1 MSRKLGLTIIAA
13 ALITVYGCGKEEPKK
28 AAEAPKAAAPAAP
41 AEEVVTVKIGHA
53 GPLTGGIA
61 HLGKDDE
68 NGARLAVD
76 EHTARKMKIGG
87 KTVKFELMS
96 EDDQADPKMGPTIAQ
111 KFADAKVAGVAGHLN
126 SGVSI
131 PASAVYNQAGIPMIS
146 GSATN
151 PKLTEQG
158 FKTIFRTVGR
168 DDQQGPAIAQY
179 LNNMKIKKVA
189 IADDATAYGEGL
201 ANEVEKTLKA
211 AGVQVVARE
220 KATDKTTDFKAIL
233 TKMKGKAPDAIFY
246 GGMDA
251 TGGPMIKQAREL
263 GIKSVFS
270 FGDGACTDEM
280 AKLAGAAAEGLICS
294 QAGLPASAA
303 SQSFN
308 DAFKAKYGE
317 VKQYAPF
324 FYDAVGIMIAAMQKA
339 DSTDPAKYVPEI
351 SEDQVQRRDGHDRV
365 RREGRPQERRDHDLH
380 AEGRQGHAGR
390 RRQGRQGVDVRRL
403 HEGNEDGGGPRG
415 CACRGAGGDARPGP
429 GHATLAD
436 GSAQEVSAAQHKRRR
451 LRAPFLFACAHRAS
465 ARIQSPGRQPTGRSK
480 GRALDIFLQQII
492 NGLTLGSVYAIV
504 ALGLHDGVRDHPA
517 HQLRARRGRDDRRD
531 GRVHGHRRADQREH
545 GPAPD
550 RRRARRA
557 CWPRFPCAWRSAT
570 RWSASRTGRCAVR
583 RGSPR
588 SSPRSACRS
597 SCSTWR

>member
-1 MSRKLGLTIIAA
+1 MNVTHKLGLTVVAA
-13 ALITVYGCGKEEPKK
+13 TVFALYGCGKEEPKK
-28 AAEAPKAAAPAAP
+28 AEAPKAGAPAAAA
-41 AEEVVTVKIGHA
+41 AEDVAVVKIGHA

-68 NGARLAVD
+68 NGARLAVE
-76 EHTARKMKIGG
+76 EHTARNLKIGG
-87 KTVKFELMS
+87 KKVRFELMS

-111 KFADAKVAGVAGHLN
+111 KMVDAKVAGVAGHLN

-131 PASAVYNQAGIPMIS
+131 PASAVYNSAGIPMIS

-158 FKTIFRTVGR
+158 FKTIFRVVGR
-168 DDQQGPAIAQY
+168 DDQQGPAVAQY
-179 LNNMKIKKVA
+179 LNSLKVKKIA

-233 TKMKGKAPDAIFY
+233 TKMKGKSPDAIFY

-251 TGGPMIKQAREL
+251 TGGPMLKQAREL

-308 DAFKAKYGE
+308 TAFKAKYGE

-339 DSTDPAKYVPEI
+339 DSTDPAKFLPEI
-351 SEDQVQRRDGHDRV
+351 QKISYNGATGKIEFDDKGDRKNAEITIFTLKNGKVEPIAVVQ
-365 RREGRPQERRDHDLH
+365 
-380 AEGRQGHAGR
+380 AGKSYTFDEF
-390 RRQGRQGVDVRRL
+390 V
-403 HEGNEDGGGPRG
+403 E
-415 CACRGAGGDARPGP
+415 AM
-429 GHATLAD
+429 
-436 GSAQEVSAAQHKRRR
+436 
-451 LRAPFLFACAHRAS
+451 APAPAAS
-465 ARIQSPGRQPTGRSK
+465 AM
-480 GRALDIFLQQII
+480 A
-492 NGLTLGSVYAIV
+492 
-504 ALGLHDGVRDHPA
+504 PA
-517 HQLRARRGRDDRRD
+517 A
-531 GRVHGHRRADQREH
+531 
-545 GPAPD
+545 PAMAP
-550 RRRARRA
+550 AA
-557 CWPRFPCAWRSAT
+557 PAEKPKK
-570 RWSASRTGRCAVR
+570 
-583 RGSPR
+583 
-588 SSPRSACRS
+588 
-597 SCSTWR
+597 